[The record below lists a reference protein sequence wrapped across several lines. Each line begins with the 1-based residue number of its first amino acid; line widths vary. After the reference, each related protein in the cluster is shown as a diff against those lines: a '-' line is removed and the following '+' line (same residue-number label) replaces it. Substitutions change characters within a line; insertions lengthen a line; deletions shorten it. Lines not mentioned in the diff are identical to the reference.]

1 MNRIKYLFV
10 ATLLFVLSSCDKD
23 DEQPFVP
30 TLEFAADRLPADV
43 EGGILSIDVRADVP
57 YEVVMPQDADWLKL
71 TENVQALQ
79 SNIPSATLSFEV
91 EKILSGNTRTAEVII
106 QATEISIADTLHI
119 IQSGL
124 ADDADIT
131 AQFDPEFAR
140 CLVKDGSIPD
150 AQRITYDDVK
160 DIRIINLL
168 FYGTPELTSIRGIEY
183 CTSLTT
189 LDCKRVKL
197 ATLDVSHNLK
207 LKQLRLGF
215 DEFEDV
221 DYQLTGLN
229 VSHNTELEDLDCANA
244 GLTSLDVSRN
254 TKLRTL
260 NCAKNQL
267 THIKL
272 NNCSE
277 LEYFNANDNEFS
289 VLDISKNTNL
299 KQLVCSPNKLTSLD
313 LSKNTELTELSCS
326 HGALTSLDI
335 NHNTKLEWLYCDANQ
350 LTSLDVSHCPQ
361 LKYLFCSRN
370 RIASLDVSRN
380 PKLKL
385 LLCFNNRL
393 ASLDLNRNTK
403 LESLNCEQN
412 LLPGV
417 DISSNRDVKYLY
429 CMGNPGQE
437 NSFVVTVWPG
447 CEVKVT
453 DGNSNPVKEITS
465 WEYDG
470 QPVTVKYL
478 ESKE

>member
-1 MNRIKYLFV
+1 MQQGRCTAFRSN
-10 ATLLFVLSSCDKD
+10 A
-23 DEQPFVP
+23 
-30 TLEFAADRLPADV
+30 EFAADRLPADV

-57 YEVVMPQDADWLKL
+57 YEVVIPQDADWVKL
-71 TENVQALQ
+71 TENLQALQ
-79 SNIPSATLSFEV
+79 SNIPPATLSFEV
-91 EKILSGNTRTAEVII
+91 EKNLSGNARTAEVII
-106 QATEISIADTLHI
+106 QATEISMADTLHI

-150 AQRITYDDVK
+150 AQRITYEDVK
-160 DIRIINLL
+160 NIRIINLL

-183 CTSLTT
+183 CTALTT

-221 DYQLTGLN
+221 DYHLTGLD

-244 GLTSLDVSRN
+244 GLTYLDVSRN

-267 THIKL
+267 THIEL

-289 VLDISKNTNL
+289 ALDISKNTNL
-299 KQLVCSPNKLTSLD
+299 KQLECSPNKLTSLD

-326 HGALTSLDI
+326 NGALTSLDI
-335 NHNTKLEWLYCDANQ
+335 SRNTKLEWLYCDVNQ

-380 PKLKL
+380 TKLKL

-393 ASLDLNRNTK
+393 SSLDLSRNTK

-437 NSFVVTVWPG
+437 NSFVVTVWLG

-470 QPVTVKYL
+470 QTVTVKYVD
-478 ESKE
+478 SKK

>member
-1 MNRIKYLFV
+1 MIRIKYLFV
-10 ATLLFVLSSCDKD
+10 ATLLLVLSSCDKD
-23 DEQPFVP
+23 DEPPFAP
-30 TLEFAADRLPADV
+30 TLEFATDRLPADS

-57 YEVVMPQDADWLKL
+57 YEVVIPQDVDWVKL
-71 TENVQALQ
+71 TEKMQALQ

-91 EKILSGNTRTAEVII
+91 EKNLSGNARTAEVII
-106 QATEISIADTLHI
+106 QATENSKTDTLHI

-150 AQRITYDDVK
+150 AQRITYKDVK
-160 DIRIINLL
+160 DIKIINLL

-183 CTSLTT
+183 CTSLTI
-189 LDCKRVKL
+189 LECKRMKL
-197 ATLDVSHNLK
+197 ATLDVSHNIK
-207 LKQLRLGF
+207 LTHLRVGF

-221 DYQLTGLN
+221 DYQLAGLD

-254 TKLRTL
+254 TKLRKL

-267 THIKL
+267 THIEL

-277 LEYFNANDNEFS
+277 LESFIANANALS
-289 VLDISKNTNL
+289 VLDVSKNTNL
-299 KQLVCSPNKLTSLD
+299 KQLSCGENKLTSLD
-313 LSKNTELTELSCS
+313 LCKNTELIELLCS
-326 HGALTSLDI
+326 QGVLTSLDVS
-335 NHNTKLEWLYCDANQ
+335 HNTKLEWLYCDANQ
-350 LTSLDVSHCPQ
+350 LTSLDVIHCPQ

-370 RIASLDVSRN
+370 RIASLDVSCN
-380 PKLKL
+380 TELKL
-385 LLCFNNRL
+385 LICFQNQL
-393 ASLDLNRNTK
+393 ASLDLSRNTK
-403 LESLNCEQN
+403 LGTLNCEQN

-417 DISSNRDVKYLY
+417 DICRNKDVRYLY

-465 WEYDG
+465 WEYNG
-470 QPVTVKYL
+470 QTVTVKYA

>member
-23 DEQPFVP
+23 DEPPFVP
-30 TLEFAADRLPADV
+30 TLEFAADRLPAEV

-57 YEVVMPQDADWLKL
+57 FEVVMPQDGDWVKL
-71 TENVQALQ
+71 SENVQALQ
-79 SNIPSATLSFEV
+79 SNISSATLSFEV
-91 EKILSGNTRTAEVII
+91 EKNLSGNARTAEVII

-140 CLVKDGSIPD
+140 CLVKAGSIPD
-150 AQRITYDDVK
+150 AKRITYEDVK

-221 DYQLTGLN
+221 DYQLKELD

-244 GLTSLDVSRN
+244 GLTSLDVSHN
-254 TKLRTL
+254 TKLITL

-267 THIKL
+267 THIGL

-277 LEYFNANDNEFS
+277 LEYFNANANEFS

-299 KQLVCSPNKLTSLD
+299 KQLECSPNKLTSLD

-326 HGALTSLDI
+326 HGALTSLDLS
-335 NHNTKLEWLYCDANQ
+335 HNTKLEWLYCDANQ

-361 LKYLFCSRN
+361 LKYLFCTRN
-370 RIASLDVSRN
+370 RIASLDVSCN
-380 PKLKL
+380 TKLKL

-393 ASLDLNRNTK
+393 ASLDLNRNTE

-470 QPVTVKYL
+470 QTVTVKYV